1 MALLSHSSVR
11 LANVAWQA
19 TVLSAALTSGAVQ
32 AQDVFNASG
41 SEAADIQAQVDAFRS
56 VLGTLNPNVPGSFGG
71 GRREINWDAVPDGF
85 ASPNAFPADF
95 FNQNTPGRARGVEFS
110 TPGSGFQVS
119 ANAANPTSTPVEF
132 GNIDPAYPEFF
143 ETFSP
148 QRLFT
153 AISSNI
159 VDVTFFV
166 PGTSFAAL
174 TRGFGVVFTDVDLAN
189 TTSLSFFD
197 ATNVLIDT
205 FFAPAITG
213 DETFSFL
220 GVDFG
225 SAVVS
230 RVRITTGTEALAAG
244 NVDQDLDRDVVA
256 MDDFIYGEPVRA
268 IPEPE
273 TYALMLAGLA
283 ALAAARRRRSGQA
296 GRRG

>member
-1 MALLSHSSVR
+1 MGCGARRVR
-11 LANVAWQA
+11 LA
-19 TVLSAALTSGAVQ
+19 
-32 AQDVFNASG
+32 
-41 SEAADIQAQVDAFRS
+41 ER
-56 VLGTLNPNVPGSFGG
+56 VPGRLLQPEHSGTRPRRG
-71 GRREINWDAVPDGF
+71 IQHPGQRLAGQRERGQSDQHRGRVRQHRPRVPG
-85 ASPNAFPADF
+85 
-95 FNQNTPGRARGVEFS
+95 
-110 TPGSGFQVS
+110 
-119 ANAANPTSTPVEF
+119 
-132 GNIDPAYPEFF
+132 FF

-159 VDVTFFV
+159 VDVSFFV

-189 TTSLSFFD
+189 TTSLSVFD
-197 ATNVLIDT
+197 VTNTLLGT

-244 NVDQDLDRDVVA
+244 NVDQDLNRDVVA
-256 MDDFIYGEPVRA
+256 MDDFIYGEPIRA

-273 TYALMLAGLA
+273 TYALMLVGLA
-283 ALAAARRRRSGQA
+283 ALAAARRRRGGQV
-296 GRRG
+296 GRKD